1 MVKESITKDQ
11 SKKLAKQAGSK
22 TGKLKK
28 KHIKRLKKE
37 AREGRIDTESSRS
50 FNLAE
55 LARLGLYE

>member
-1 MVKESITKDQ
+1 MTKESITKNQ

-28 KHIKRLKKE
+28 KHIRRLKKE
-37 AREGRIDTESSRS
+37 VREGILDIESSRS